1 MGLKIP
7 EVIPL
12 SDLGQGAA
20 AVVRRVRDS
29 QTPAVITQ
37 GGRAQAVLISIE
49 SFRQAETERELL
61 TRLARGEQEIA
72 AGQGEDLETVLAEAD
87 AILIGEI
94 ESYLRRKRR
103 ISSSIFRA

>member
-1 MGLKIP
+1 MSSKIP

-37 GGRAQAVLISIE
+37 RGRAKAVLISIE
-49 SFRQAETERELL
+49 SYRQAEAERELL

-72 AGQGEDLETVLAEAD
+72 AGQGEDLDAVLAEAD
-87 AILIGEI
+87 AILN
-94 ESYLRRKRR
+94 RRK
-103 ISSSIFRA
+103 S